1 MKVEDE
7 EVPRRKLNSKLAA
20 SDSRGDWQ
28 IKVRVLNSDTGP
40 GL

>member
-7 EVPRRKLNSKLAA
+7 EAPRRKFNSKLAA
-20 SDSRGDWQ
+20 SDSRLGGDWQ
-28 IKVRVLNSDTGP
+28 IKVRVLNTGP